1 MRVIHD
7 QSETE
12 PAGRVG
18 RLQCAKTL
26 AFNVARAPG
35 LSIGAREAFSAA
47 VAGRR
52 VLMITSPTVHSLYGD
67 ALTALLSAEPGTH
80 QYEVFPLGEARKH
93 MRTVER
99 VCELAARMKLDRRGL
114 VVAVGGGVCSDI
126 VTFGA
131 SMIRRG
137 IDHLRIP
144 TTLIG
149 QVDAGIGIKG
159 AVNLQGLKSFI
170 GCFHPP
176 AGVLLD
182 RAFLQS
188 LSVHAIREGLAE
200 ILKMALIRDAE
211 LFAQIERC
219 GTQLVSSRF
228 QAPTVDSDQ
237 IVDQSIRLMLA
248 ELQQNPFEDL
258 SSQRLVD
265 MGHTFSPT
273 LEERSRFRISH
284 GDAVAV
290 DMALTCAI
298 GAELGLMSVDEAERF
313 IALLVRLGM
322 PVVSPLLTVD
332 ACTDAIRSVV
342 AHRRGHL
349 NLVTPMRIGAAT
361 FLDQEPLTSRLL
373 KAALARV
380 AAFERELHSAAVT
393 PAKSSVRFLETG
405 NATPAL

>member
-1 MRVIHD
+1 
-7 QSETE
+7 
-12 PAGRVG
+12 
-18 RLQCAKTL
+18 
-26 AFNVARAPG
+26 
-35 LSIGAREAFSAA
+35 
-47 VAGRR
+47 
-52 VLMITSPTVHSLYGD
+52 
-67 ALTALLSAEPGTH
+67 
-80 QYEVFPLGEARKH
+80 
-93 MRTVER
+93 
-99 VCELAARMKLDRRGL
+99 
-114 VVAVGGGVCSDI
+114 VAVGGGVCSDI
-126 VTFGA
+126 VTFAA

-159 AVNLQGLKSFI
+159 AVNLQGLKSFV

-176 AGVLLD
+176 GGVLLD

-200 ILKMALIRDAE
+200 ILKMALVRDAE
-211 LFAQIERC
+211 LFAQLERC
-219 GTQLVSSRF
+219 GLQLVASRF
-228 QAPTVDSDQ
+228 QTPTLDGAQ

-273 LEERSRFRISH
+273 LEQRSRFRISH

-298 GAELGLMSVDEAERF
+298 AAELGLMSIHDAGRF
-313 IALLVRLGM
+313 IGLLVQLGL
-322 PVVSPLLTVD
+322 PVTSPLLTVD
-332 ACTDAIRSVV
+332 ACKDAIRSVV

-361 FLDQEPLTSRLL
+361 FLDQEPITSRLL

-380 AAFERELHSAAVT
+380 AAFERELHSTAVT

>member
-1 MRVIHD
+1 
-7 QSETE
+7 
-12 PAGRVG
+12 
-18 RLQCAKTL
+18 
-26 AFNVARAPG
+26 
-35 LSIGAREAFSAA
+35 
-47 VAGRR
+47 
-52 VLMITSPTVHSLYGD
+52 MITSPTVHSLYGE
-67 ALTALLSAEPGTH
+67 ALTSLLASQQGAH
-80 QYEVFPLGEARKH
+80 QYEVLPLGEARKH

-114 VVAVGGGVCSDI
+114 LVAVGGGVCSDI
-126 VTFGA
+126 VTFAA

-159 AVNLQGLKSFI
+159 AVNLQGLKSFV

-188 LSVHAIREGLAE
+188 LSIHAIREGLAE
-200 ILKMALIRDAE
+200 VLKMALVRDAE
-211 LFAQIERC
+211 LFARLERC
-219 GTQLVSSRF
+219 GTQLVASRF
-228 QAPTVDSDQ
+228 QTPTLDGEQV
-237 IVDQSIRLMLA
+237 VDQSIRLMLA

-298 GAELGLMSVDEAERF
+298 AAELGLMSIHDAKRF
-313 IALLVRLGM
+313 IGLLVQLGL
-322 PVVSPLLTVD
+322 PVASPLLTVD
-332 ACTDAIRSVV
+332 ACRDAIRSVV

-361 FLDQEPLTSRLL
+361 FLDQEPMTHRLL

-380 AAFERELHSAAVT
+380 TAFERELHSITVT
-393 PAKSSVRFLETG
+393 PPKSSVRFLETG